1 MKMSNDLDYM
11 IIIDNEKNI
20 YILTNFDSLEHKK
33 TSIVDKI
40 RPKQRCCNCDK
51 EIIDIG
57 IRPSLIEAKI
67 SNNFEML
74 TTPNNNTFQKNDN
87 NNQLICEECEQKLQH
102 TENFLYTN

>member
-1 MKMSNDLDYM
+1 MVMK
-11 IIIDNEKNI
+11 
-20 YILTNFDSLEHKK
+20 FD
-33 TSIVDKI
+33 
-40 RPKQRCCNCDK
+40 
-51 EIIDIG
+51 
-57 IRPSLIEAKI
+57 RPSLIEAKI